1 MAAGVFN
8 FKVNQGETFNPA
20 ITWKDSN
27 GSAYDITGYTAKMQ
41 VRRFEGDTVI
51 QEFTTADATMDIP
64 TGTDGVINLLLTA
77 TETAALTADTYIY
90 DLLLDD
96 GSGVKTRIL
105 EGTFT
110 VKAQVTV

>member
-8 FKVNQGETFNPA
+8 FKVNQGETFNPS

-41 VRRFEGDTVI
+41 VRRFEGG
-51 QEFTTADATMDIP
+51 AMDIP